1 MPGTSEETPPHN
13 LAKRIGPA
21 WAFRWIF
28 VTLLLLVTV
37 SGRARAEENCAISQA
52 TFDSDTYYM
61 THYTYR
67 LHITLMATRYVE
79 LRRATRGLACMAP
92 PLVAFDGLRY
102 RPAAWAEDLGPF
114 LVVPE
119 LVKHSHLSVEAATDT
134 FFITTIVLG
143 SVIGLFGFLLQMQ
156 TSLGRWIGCVAF
168 LLLTILLLRKGDQY
182 SLGAA
187 AAVALVPW
195 ILWLTPRKKLTA
207 SILIV
212 VTLIGILAQAS
223 NYMRAH
229 SGTGIMLFAGMI
241 ILFICQVPRAGR
253 VFLLVALGL
262 GVGMP
267 FLLMQHLSAQR
278 DAFLQAH
285 PPSVYVEAGSSTAPI
300 QFKKPRSSD
309 EYIPAGH
316 HAFWSNVYSALAYIK
331 NPEVPAYKDEVSVA
345 KVHEL
350 RPDAAYCSPEYEQ
363 VLRHEIWELTKR
375 RPLLI
380 VENVFVKSVVVAFV
394 CLWAINLG
402 LYAAWLAPKPVALEA
417 AFWLLIA
424 FYGAPGVVVLPL
436 VTYIL
441 SMVACAAIY
450 GAYSI
455 EYAARNPRVRWR
467 ARWVPRSARAN

>member
-1 MPGTSEETPPHN
+1 MPRILEENPPHN
-13 LAKRIGPA
+13 LTKRIGLA
-21 WAFRWIF
+21 CRWTF
-28 VTLLLLVTV
+28 LALLLLLTV
-37 SGRARAEENCAISQA
+37 SGRASGEENCAISQA

-61 THYTYR
+61 THTYR
-67 LHITLMATRYVE
+67 LHITVMGTRYVE

-102 RPAAWAEDLGPF
+102 RPAAWAEDIGPF

-119 LVKHSHLSVEAATDT
+119 LVKHSGWSLEAATDI
-134 FFITTIVLG
+134 FFITTIVLA
-143 SVIGLFGFLLQMQ
+143 SVIGLFGFLLQTQ
-156 TSLGRWIGCVAF
+156 TSLGRWIGCAAF

-182 SLGAA
+182 ALGAT

-195 ILWLTPRKKLTA
+195 ILLLATRKKLTA
-207 SILIV
+207 ATLV
-212 VTLIGILAQAS
+212 AATLIGVLAQAA

-229 SGTGIMLFAGMI
+229 SGTGLIMFAVIIMLLVSPA
-241 ILFICQVPRAGR
+241 PRIGR
-253 VFLLVALGL
+253 ALLVVALGL
-262 GVGMP
+262 GACIP
-267 FLLMQHLSAQR
+267 ILLMQHLAAQR
-278 DAFLQAH
+278 DAFLRAH
-285 PPSVYVEAGSSTAPI
+285 PPSVSVEAGSSTVPV
-300 QFKKPRSSD
+300 QYKQPRSSD
-309 EYIPAGH
+309 VNIPAGH

-331 NPEVPAYKDEVSVA
+331 NPEVPAYKDEESVA

-380 VENVFVKSVVVAFV
+380 VENVVAKSVVVAFV

-402 LYAAWLAPKPVALEA
+402 LYAAWLAPKPCALEA

-424 FYGAPGVVVLPL
+424 FYAAPGVAVLPL
-436 VTYIL
+436 VTYLL

-455 EYAARNPRVRWR
+455 EYAARNPQVRWR
-467 ARWVPRSARAN
+467 PRWLARLARAN